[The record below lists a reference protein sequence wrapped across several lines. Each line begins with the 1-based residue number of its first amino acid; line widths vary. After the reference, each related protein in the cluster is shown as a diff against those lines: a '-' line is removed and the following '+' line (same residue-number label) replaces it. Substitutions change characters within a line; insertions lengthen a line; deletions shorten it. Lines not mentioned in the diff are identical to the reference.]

1 MKVGNFYCF
10 RPLHIAIV
18 HENARLIQKLV
29 GLISLSK
36 LTVNTPNNLSQVRF
50 IFFYRIIFF
59 IKYYRFPNVN
69 PGLNK
74 QQPKSIAI
82 CTCHESHDRK
92 QDVVSGMLKRTA
104 AQ

>member
-18 HENARLIQKLV
+18 HENTRLIQKLV

-50 IFFYRIIFF
+50 LFYRIIFF
-59 IKYYRFPNVN
+59 IKCYRFPNVN
-69 PGLNK
+69 LLK

-82 CTCHESHDRK
+82 CTCHDRK
-92 QDVVSGMLKRTA
+92 QDVVSAMLKRTA
-104 AQ
+104 VQ